1 MDLMLDEFACNI
13 FSRSPE
19 QVKLVD
25 YHHAYD
31 GAEEHRHANKNSY
44 QQDFDRTFHRILSPS
59 MRSVGNPYSS
69 ELY

>member
-1 MDLMLDEFACNI
+1 MYLMFDEFTRDV

-44 QQDFDRTFHRILSPS
+44 QQDFDRTFHGS
-59 MRSVGNPYSS
+59 
-69 ELY
+69 